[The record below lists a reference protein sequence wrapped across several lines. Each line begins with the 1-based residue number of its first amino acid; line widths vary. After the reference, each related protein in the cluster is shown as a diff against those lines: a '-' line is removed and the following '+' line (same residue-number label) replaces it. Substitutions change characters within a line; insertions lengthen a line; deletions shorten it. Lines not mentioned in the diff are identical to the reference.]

1 MKSFSE
7 FEMPFEPVLSFE
19 SIISQ
24 LENKVKDGSADE
36 RSKQLLDKVNEIP
49 EFRSGFNNF
58 GLVQQYRELISELL
72 ADLFPKM
79 LTDNEIKAATLPL
92 SNLTFNS
99 TERFRKLIEE
109 SGKEF
114 QIADTNFDS
123 DEFYIMSCSIILA
136 FHYHVAFSSTYPMY
150 FNMRDKDGIERFYRI
165 LYNADFLEIYPTEN
179 AKELTETE
187 IEFLL
192 DNIDDIDLW
201 KEKFP
206 PQSWLLKGFGIMSLY
221 DATIE
226 TAVSNLKQ
234 ELLNKTNS
242 DKHDSSN
249 RLEDHLKSIFN
260 VKDLSIGISSY
271 NPLNQRIIR
280 NNFNDYIKSELVIS
294 NQDFIS
300 VENSRFLKHLEENKP
315 FVISN
320 TDKYIISHP
329 DEEVAM
335 KLQKSGVKS
344 AMLIPMRKDDNFLGI
359 MEFVSVTPHGFNS
372 ITAQRI
378 DLILSFLIESM
389 ERAQRE
395 ISNLTDALIQKEYT
409 SIHPSVAWKFQKEA
423 ENFIKSPNQDY
434 TFREVMF
441 QDVYALYGEVDI
453 KNSSVA
459 RNNCI
464 KEDIQNQLNMLTEV
478 LDELK
483 IQTKLELLDQRK
495 FEIESYLNN
504 LNLSLE
510 AGTEQEIQ
518 QYIANEIHPIL
529 ANLSL
534 DENDDSVISAY
545 LKSLDSNTGLYY
557 HSRKN
562 FDDTISIINNKMAN
576 VLDECQK
583 DIQQVFPH
591 YFERFKT
598 DGIEHNI
605 YIGASIAPTKKFDLL
620 YLYNMR
626 LWQLQAICE
635 MESEHHRIKPHLPIP
650 LDVTSLILA
659 FNQPLAIRFRMDEKR
674 FDVDGTYNAR
684 YEIVKKRID
693 KAYIKDTDERIT
705 QPGKITIVYSHSNE
719 ETEYLKYIK
728 FLQHKGILD
737 TETEFLNV
745 ENLQGITGL
754 KALRVKISRKQEAD
768 DKHYYTYEELVESL
782 K

>member
-1 MKSFSE
+1 
-7 FEMPFEPVLSFE
+7 MPFEPVLSFE
-19 SIISQ
+19 AIISE
-24 LENKVKDGSADE
+24 LEKKVENGNADE
-36 RSKQLLDKVNEIP
+36 RTIHLLEKVNEIP
-49 EFRSGFNNF
+49 EFKSGFNNF
-58 GLVQQYRELISELL
+58 GLVQQYSELISELL
-72 ADLFPKM
+72 SDLFPKL

-99 TERFRKLIEE
+99 TERFQKLIAEA
-109 SGKEF
+109 GKEF

-136 FHYHVAFSSTYPMY
+136 FHYHVPFSSTYPMY
-150 FNMRDKDGIERFYRI
+150 FNMRDKDGIQRFFRI

-179 AKELTETE
+179 AKNLTETE
-187 IEFLL
+187 IEFLM

-201 KEKFP
+201 REKFP
-206 PQSWLLKGFGIMSLY
+206 PQSWLLKGFGLMNLY

-226 TAVSNLKQ
+226 TSVSNLKQ
-234 ELLNKTNS
+234 ELLNKSNS
-242 DKHDSSN
+242 DKYSSTEK
-249 RLEDHLKSIFN
+249 LEDNLKSIFN
-260 VKDLSIGISSY
+260 VKDLSVGISDY
-271 NPLNQRIIR
+271 NPLSQRVVKTT
-280 NNFNDYIKSELVIS
+280 FNDYVTSQLVHS
-294 NQDFIS
+294 NHDSIP
-300 VENSRFLKHLEENKP
+300 VENSRFLKHLNENKP

-320 TDKYIISHP
+320 TDKYIVSHP
-329 DEEVAM
+329 DEEVAL

-344 AMLIPMRKDDNFLGI
+344 AMLIPMKKDDHLLGI
-359 MEFVSVTPHGFNS
+359 MEFVSETPHGFNS

-423 ENFIKSPNQDY
+423 ENFIKSPTQDY
-434 TFREVMF
+434 AFREVMF

-464 KEDIQNQLNMLTEV
+464 KEDIQNQLNMLIEV

-483 IQTKLELLDQRK
+483 KQTKLELLGQRK
-495 FEIESYLNN
+495 FEIESHLNN
-504 LNLSLE
+504 LNFSLE

-529 ANLSL
+529 ANLNL
-534 DENDDSVISAY
+534 DENEDNSISRY
-545 LKSLDSNTGLYY
+545 LKLLDPITGLYY
-557 HSRKN
+557 HARQN
-562 FDDTISIINNKMAN
+562 FDDTISIINKKLAS
-576 VLDECQK
+576 VLDEKQIG
-583 DIQQVFPH
+583 IQQVFPH

-605 YIGASIAPTKKFDLL
+605 YIGSSITPTRNFDLL

-626 LWQLQAICE
+626 LWQLQAICD
-635 MESEHHRIKPHLPIP
+635 MENEHHRIKPFLPIQ

-693 KAYIKDTDERIT
+693 KAFVKDTDERIT

-737 TETEFLNV
+737 AETEFLQV

-754 KALRVKISRKQEAD
+754 KALRVKIFRQEELKNQA
-768 DKHYYTYEELVESL
+768 YFTYEELVEGL

>member
-1 MKSFSE
+1 
-7 FEMPFEPVLSFE
+7 MPFEPVLSFE
-19 SIISQ
+19 AIISE
-24 LENKVKDGSADE
+24 LEKKVESGIADE
-36 RSKQLLDKVNEIP
+36 STKDLLEKVSEIP
-49 EFRSGFNNF
+49 EFKSGFNNF
-58 GLVQQYRELISELL
+58 GLVQQYSELISDLL
-72 ADLFPKM
+72 SDLFPKL
-79 LTDNEIKAATLPL
+79 LTDNEIKAATLPM

-99 TERFRKLIEE
+99 TERFKKLIAE

-123 DEFYIMSCSIILA
+123 DEFYIASCSIILA
-136 FHYHVAFSSTYPMY
+136 FHYHVSFSSTYPMY
-150 FNMRDKDGIERFYRI
+150 FNMRDRDGIQRFFRI

-179 AKELTETE
+179 AKDLTESE
-187 IEFLL
+187 IEFLM
-192 DNIDDIDLW
+192 DNIDDIALW

-234 ELLNKTNS
+234 ELLNKSNS
-242 DKHDSSN
+242 DKHSSTE
-249 RLEDHLKSIFN
+249 RLEDNLKSIFN
-260 VKDLSIGISSY
+260 IKDLAIGISDY
-271 NPLNQRIIR
+271 NPLNQRIVKTSF
-280 NNFNDYIKSELVIS
+280 NNYVKSQLLSSNYDY
-294 NQDFIS
+294 IS
-300 VENSRFLKHLEENKP
+300 VENSRFLRNLNENKA

-320 TDKYIISHP
+320 TDKYIVSHP
-329 DEEVAM
+329 AEDVAL
-335 KLQKSGVKS
+335 KLQRSGIKS
-344 AMLIPMRKDDNFLGI
+344 AMLVPMKKGDNLLGI
-359 MEFVSVTPHGFNS
+359 MEFVSKTPHGFNS

-378 DLILSFLIESM
+378 DLILSFLVESM

-434 TFREVMF
+434 AFREVTF

-464 KEDIQNQLNMLTEV
+464 KEDIQNQLNMLMDV

-495 FEIESYLNN
+495 FEIESYLDT
-504 LNLSLE
+504 LSFSLE

-518 QYIANEIHPIL
+518 QYIANEIHPVL
-529 ANLSL
+529 ANLNL
-534 DENDDSVISAY
+534 DEKVDNSISRY
-545 LKSLDSNTGLYY
+545 LKSLDPNTGLYY
-557 HSRKN
+557 HSRQN
-562 FDDTISIINNKMAN
+562 FDDTISIINKKLAN
-576 VLDECQK
+576 VLDEKQAG
-583 DIQQVFPH
+583 IQEVFPH

-605 YIGASIAPTKKFDLL
+605 YIGSSITPTRNFDLL

-626 LWQLQAICE
+626 LWQLQVICE
-635 MESEHHRIKPHLPIP
+635 MENEHHRIKPFLPIQ

-659 FNQPLAIRFRMDEKR
+659 FSQPLAIRFRMDEKR

-693 KAYIKDTDERIT
+693 KAFVKDTDERIT
-705 QPGKITIVYSHSNE
+705 EPGKITIVYSHSNE

-737 TETEFLNV
+737 AETEFLQI

-754 KALRVKISRKQEAD
+754 KALRVKILRQDELKNKA
-768 DKHYYTYEELVESL
+768 YFTYEEMIEGL

>member
-7 FEMPFEPVLSFE
+7 YEMPFEPVLSFE
-19 SIISQ
+19 AVISE
-24 LENKVKDGSADE
+24 LEKKVENGNADE
-36 RSKQLLDKVNEIP
+36 RTIHLLEKVNEIP
-49 EFRSGFNNF
+49 EFKSGFNNF
-58 GLVQQYRELISELL
+58 GLVQQYSELISELL
-72 ADLFPKM
+72 SDLFPKL

-99 TERFRKLIEE
+99 TERFQKLIAEA
-109 SGKEF
+109 GKEF

-136 FHYHVAFSSTYPMY
+136 FHYHVPFSSTYPMY
-150 FNMRDKDGIERFYRI
+150 FNMRDKDGIQRFFRI

-179 AKELTETE
+179 AKNLTETE
-187 IEFLL
+187 IEFLM

-206 PQSWLLKGFGIMSLY
+206 PQSWLLKGFGLMNLY

-226 TAVSNLKQ
+226 TSVSNLKQ
-234 ELLNKTNS
+234 ELLNKSNS
-242 DKHDSSN
+242 DKHSSTE
-249 RLEDHLKSIFN
+249 RLEDNLKSIFN
-260 VKDLSIGISSY
+260 VKDLSVGISDY
-271 NPLNQRIIR
+271 NPLTKRIVKTT
-280 NNFNDYIKSELVIS
+280 FNDYVTSQLVHS
-294 NQDFIS
+294 NHDSIP
-300 VENSRFLKHLEENKP
+300 VENSRFLKHLNENKP

-320 TDKYIISHP
+320 TDKYIVSHP
-329 DEEVAM
+329 DEEVAL

-344 AMLIPMRKDDNFLGI
+344 AMLIPMKKDDNLLGI
-359 MEFVSVTPHGFNS
+359 MEFVSETPHGFNS

-423 ENFIKSPNQDY
+423 ENFIKSPTQDY
-434 TFREVMF
+434 AFREVMF

-464 KEDIQNQLNMLTEV
+464 KEDIQNQLNMLMDV

-483 IQTKLELLDQRK
+483 KQTKLELLDQRK
-495 FEIESYLNN
+495 FEIESHLNN
-504 LNLSLE
+504 LNFSLE

-529 ANLSL
+529 ANLNL
-534 DENDDSVISAY
+534 DENQNNSISRY
-545 LKSLDSNTGLYY
+545 LKSLDPITGLYY
-557 HSRKN
+557 HARQN
-562 FDDTISIINNKMAN
+562 FDDTISIINKKLAS
-576 VLDECQK
+576 VLDEKQVG
-583 DIQQVFPH
+583 IQQVFPH

-605 YIGASIAPTKKFDLL
+605 YIGSSITPTRNFDLL

-635 MESEHHRIKPHLPIP
+635 MENEHHRIKPFLPIQ

-693 KAYIKDTDERIT
+693 KAFVKDTDERIT

-737 TETEFLNV
+737 AETEFLQV

-754 KALRVKISRKQEAD
+754 KALRVKILRQEEMKNQA
-768 DKHYYTYEELVESL
+768 YFTYEELVAGL